1 QNSQNGQSL
10 SATHE
15 NEQPNISQ

>member
-15 NEQPNISQ
+15 NEQPNIS